1 MAEESGARSSHK
13 SPSESQGPLAETSGK
28 TQAVAADVKRAS
40 EDLLVINTVL
50 EQELPDELQVGDVAQ
65 AIEHTG
71 HLEKKLA
78 ESAESLAEVH
88 AALQEEIAK
97 RKKATAQRDASRAMV
112 ERLSANDADSGA
124 ED

>member
-1 MAEESGARSSHK
+1 MAGLRISQ
-13 SPSESQGPLAETSGK
+13 PESQTPLDRTAGK
-28 TQAVAADVKRAS
+28 TRAVAADVKRAS

-88 AALQEEIAK
+88 AALEDEIQK
-97 RKKATAQRDASRAMV
+97 RKKVTAQRDASRALV
-112 ERLSANDADSGA
+112 EKLSANDAEAGA
-124 ED
+124 SD

>member
-1 MAEESGARSSHK
+1 MVEQRESR
-13 SPSESQGPLAETSGK
+13 PQPQDGPTLDQAAGK
-28 TQAVAADVKRAS
+28 TGAVAADVQRAS

-50 EQELPDELQVGDVAQ
+50 EQELPDELQVGEVAQ

-88 AALQEEIAK
+88 AVLAQEVEK
-97 RKKATAQRDASRAMV
+97 RKVVTAQRDASRALV
-112 ERLSANDADSGA
+112 DKLSAEASDKDASD
-124 ED
+124 

>member
-1 MAEESGARSSHK
+1 MAGQSNSQTEPRTPLDHSSG
-13 SPSESQGPLAETSGK
+13 T

-88 AALQEEIAK
+88 AALEEEIQK
-97 RKKATAQRDASRAMV
+97 RKKVTAQRDASRAMV
-112 ERLSANDADSGA
+112 EKLSANDAEARAD
-124 ED
+124 D

>member
-1 MAEESGARSSHK
+1 MTARSNAKPDAGMTLDQS
-13 SPSESQGPLAETSGK
+13 AGK
-28 TQAVAADVKRAS
+28 TGAVAAEVQRAS

-50 EQELPDELQVGDVAQ
+50 EQELPDELQVGEVAQ

-88 AALQEEIAK
+88 AALAKEIEK
-97 RKKATAQRDASRAMV
+97 RKVVTAQRDASRALV
-112 ERLSANDADSGA
+112 EKLSSESSESSNSGA
-124 ED
+124 AD

>member
-1 MAEESGARSSHK
+1 MAGQSN
-13 SPSESQGPLAETSGK
+13 SQPEPRMPLEQTPAK

-50 EQELPDELQVGDVAQ
+50 EQELPDELQVGEVAQ

-71 HLEKKLA
+71 QLEKKLA

-88 AALQEEIAK
+88 AALKVEIEK
-97 RKKATAQRDASRAMV
+97 RKAVTAERDAKQALVDKLKNEQSR
-112 ERLSANDADSGA
+112 NDSTGG
-124 ED
+124 

>member
-1 MAEESGARSSHK
+1 MAGQINSQPESRTTLDQSA
-13 SPSESQGPLAETSGK
+13 GK
-28 TQAVAADVKRAS
+28 TREVAADVKRAS

-78 ESAESLAEVH
+78 QSAESLAEVH
-88 AALQEEIAK
+88 AALEEEIEK
-97 RKKATAQRDASRAMV
+97 RKKVTAQRDASRALV
-112 ERLSANDADSGA
+112 ERLSANDDGQAAD
-124 ED
+124 